1 MSTFPFRLRH
11 LTQHLIFSL
20 CCALITAKP
29 LEKGKD
35 LVPKYLSVIDAVIAY
50 SFLPMDSLSSCI
62 VALCR
67 TGACQEYSPKSY
79 EIMRRLLGTALGHAA
94 IWTMCSLLND
104 VSRRRD
110 EKLLCGAVYYTNLSL
125 WGPSPAP
132 TASLRFSISVVLKSF
147 LEVIQLGYWHVSYEV
162 LRSVQQLIEKQGSH
176 LNELTWDLVVQ
187 ILSAAVN
194 NNQHLV
200 RSEPGANNQ
209 IPMLFHEVA
218 TLAEALLADT
228 QIRVDGTAFFELIE
242 RIKDHREERSVTLL
256 MRHKL
261 EVIIVTRPKWIYF
274 LGQFVDKFYRDEARS
289 SIRMMCV
296 ENVKTVMRLNR
307 AAYEDEILER
317 VILSCFGSVTQERDL
332 VVRKA
337 VNRMLLDF
345 AKVCETKRSMDLLNI
360 VETQMNSP
368 FSALAASNG
377 GCCDPDTMVALVEGL
392 IEVFLVKL
400 HVRPVRPDEASS
412 HATQVFHML
421 VGHLE
426 RHYEWQT
433 IGDYSEVR
441 YRLFEWMF
449 MARANAAN
457 RIGFPD
463 PNTSLVRFSKYLGL
477 DAKKPIFPLGKE
489 GANEL
494 PQQKEVQAADTNQSG
509 GDQQRV
515 TTISIRRGCKVIVKC
530 LEQET
535 CWRVLEL
542 VLVELPKILQ
552 NKALIEGN
560 DVNLLGTTLCS
571 MVRKVEVF
579 VMAKFRL
586 LVLFSQYF
594 SLKTGSL

>member
-1 MSTFPFRLRH
+1 M
-11 LTQHLIFSL
+11 
-20 CCALITAKP
+20 
-29 LEKGKD
+29 EKGED
-35 LVPKYLSVIDAVIAY
+35 LVPKYLSLIDAVIAY
-50 SFLPMDSLSSCI
+50 SLMPMESLSSCI

-67 TGACQEYSPKSY
+67 TGACQEYSLTSY
-79 EIMRRLLGTALGHAA
+79 DIMRRLLGTALGHAT

-104 VSRRRD
+104 ESRRRD

-162 LRSVQQLIEKQGSH
+162 LKSVQQLIEKQGSH

-187 ILSAAVN
+187 ILDAAVN

-200 RSEPGANNQ
+200 RSETGVNNQ
-209 IPMLFHEVA
+209 IPVLFHETVTVA
-218 TLAEALLADT
+218 EGLLADT
-228 QIRVDGTAFFELIE
+228 KIRVDPTNFFDLIE
-242 RIKDHREERSVTLL
+242 RIKDHRDERSVALL
-256 MRHKL
+256 MSHKL
-261 EVIIVTRPKWIYF
+261 EVIVVTRPKWIYA
-274 LGQFVDKFYRDEARS
+274 LGQFVEKFYRQETRTN
-289 SIRMMCV
+289 IRVMCV

-317 VILSCFGSVTQERDL
+317 VILSNFASVVQERDV

-337 VNRMLLDF
+337 VNRMILDF
-345 AKVCETKRSMDLLNI
+345 ARACDTKRSMDLLHI

-368 FSALAASNG
+368 FSTQLAVSSS
-377 GCCDPDTMVALVEGL
+377 GCCDPETMVAVVEGL
-392 IEVFLVKL
+392 IDVFLAKL
-400 HVRPVRPDEASS
+400 YVRPMRPDEVSS

-426 RHYEWQT
+426 RHYDLQT

-449 MARANAAN
+449 KARANASF
-457 RIGFPD
+457 RVGFPD
-463 PNTSLVRFSKYLGL
+463 PTTGVVKFSQYLGI
-477 DAKKPIFPLGKE
+477 DARKPIIPLAKDGS
-489 GANEL
+489 GEL
-494 PQQKEVQAADTNQSG
+494 QQQPPQKEDSSQL
-509 GDQQRV
+509 GDHQRI

-530 LEQET
+530 LEQEN

-571 MVRKVEVF
+571 MVSRMQMNPRRTK
-579 VMAKFRL
+579 
-586 LVLFSQYF
+586 
-594 SLKTGSL
+594 

>member
-1 MSTFPFRLRH
+1 MSSLASLALQIVTDYRPLP
-11 LTQHLIFSL
+11 FSL

-29 LEKGKD
+29 MEKGED
-35 LVPKYLSVIDAVIAY
+35 LVPKYLSLIDTVIAY
-50 SFLPMDSLSSCI
+50 SLLPMESLSSCV

-67 TGACQEYSPKSY
+67 TGACQEYSLKSY
-79 EIMRRLLGTALGHAA
+79 EIMRRLLGTALGHAT

-104 VSRRRD
+104 ESRRRD

-125 WGPSPAP
+125 WGPSPAA

-147 LEVIQLGYWHVSYEV
+147 LQVIKLGYWHVSYEV
-162 LRSVQQLIEKQGSH
+162 LKSVQQLIEKQGSH

-187 ILSAAVN
+187 ILDAAVN
-194 NNQHLV
+194 NNQHTM
-200 RSEPGANNQ
+200 RTDTTANNQ
-209 IPMLFHEVA
+209 IPMLFHETV
-218 TLAEALLADT
+218 TMAEGLLADT
-228 QIRVDGTAFFELIE
+228 KIRVDATKFFELIE
-242 RIKDHREERSVTLL
+242 RIKDHREERSVALL
-256 MRHKL
+256 MSHKL
-261 EVIIVTRPKWIYF
+261 EVIVVTRPRWIQS
-274 LGQFVDKFYRDEARS
+274 LGQFVDKFYRQESRTN
-289 SIRMMCV
+289 IRVMCV
-296 ENVKTVMRLNR
+296 ENVQTVMRLNR

-317 VILSCFGSVTQERDL
+317 VILSIFSSVTQERDV

-345 AKVCETKRSMDLLNI
+345 ARACDTKRSMDLLNI

-368 FSALAASNG
+368 FSAQLAVNSS
-377 GCCDPDTMVALVEGL
+377 GCCDPETMVALVEGL

-400 HVRPVRPDEASS
+400 HVRPMRPDEVSS

-426 RHYEWQT
+426 RHYELQT

-449 MARANAAN
+449 KARANAAF
-457 RIGFPD
+457 RVGFPD
-463 PNTSLVRFSKYLGL
+463 SKTGVVRFSQYLGI
-477 DAKKPIFPLGKE
+477 DAKKPIFPLAKDSSNSE
-489 GANEL
+489 MQ
-494 PQQKEVQAADTNQSG
+494 QQKEMVEASQLGADH
-509 GDQQRV
+509 QRI

-530 LEQET
+530 LEQEN

-542 VLVELPKILQ
+542 VLVDLPKILQ

-571 MVRKVEVF
+571 MV
-579 VMAKFRL
+579 
-586 LVLFSQYF
+586 SD
-594 SLKTGSL
+594 